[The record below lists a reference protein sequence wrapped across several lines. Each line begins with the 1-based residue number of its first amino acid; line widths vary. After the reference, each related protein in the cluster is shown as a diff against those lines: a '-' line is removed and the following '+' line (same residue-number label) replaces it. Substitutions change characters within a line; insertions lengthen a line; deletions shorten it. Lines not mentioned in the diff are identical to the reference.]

1 MSDHIKSLNENKRL
15 QKTSFHVF
23 VYWLQPY
30 PKSMLKRHK
39 QTNAQHTRTYITFP
53 SRTHHHHSLR
63 TRLHP
68 TLHLRQQT
76 LQLLLR
82 HLHHRPTNP
91 QSLLLIRLRDDM
103 EMHMVHQLMRLASV
117 VLQQVIIRS
126 ASRRRDPL
134 GHRQDLRQVL
144 VRDVGQLGAVEF
156 GDDELCGEVSRE
168 RERESLA
175 GVVGKGGDIRS
186 GRGRAG

>member
-1 MSDHIKSLNENKRL
+1 
-15 QKTSFHVF
+15 
-23 VYWLQPY
+23 
-30 PKSMLKRHK
+30 
-39 QTNAQHTRTYITFP
+39 
-53 SRTHHHHSLR
+53 
-63 TRLHP
+63 
-68 TLHLRQQT
+68 
-76 LQLLLR
+76 
-82 HLHHRPTNP
+82 
-91 QSLLLIRLRDDM
+91 
-103 EMHMVHQLMRLASV
+103 MVHQLMRLASV